1 MRYWFQ
7 LTNYLSMKLLLENWR
22 RYLNESKVVIPG
34 DIYEEVLAVFDFD
47 ETIADT
53 HAKTVVRSK
62 NSGKALRRLDQK
74 QLDATAPK
82 SGEEFDFSEF
92 DDVDYAEEKKYI
104 TDKMKKFI
112 DDPNAQVVVAT
123 ARRERAQDSIQRYLN
138 FLGIPTRSLIVQGL
152 TGGSKGDY
160 IQKIIKKN
168 PSIKKLYFFDDSEA
182 NVQDVWKKVDKF
194 VKDTGRELIIK
205 AAQVLSEGVPR

>member
-1 MRYWFQ
+1 
-7 LTNYLSMKLLLENWR
+7 MKLLLENWR
-22 RYLNESKVVIPG
+22 KYLNESKVVIPG
-34 DIYEEVLAVFDFD
+34 DIHEEVLAVFDFD

-53 HAKTVVRSK
+53 HAKTVVRAK
-62 NSGKALRRLDQK
+62 NSGKALRRLNQK

-112 DDPNAQVVVAT
+112 DDPNAQVIVAT
-123 ARRERAQDSIQRYLN
+123 ARRERAQDSIQRYLD
-138 FLGIPTRSLIVQGL
+138 FLGIPTKSLIIQGL

-160 IQKIIKKN
+160 IQKIIEKN
-168 PSIKKLYFFDDSEA
+168 PSIKELYFFDDSEA
-182 NVQDVWKKVDKF
+182 NVQDVWMKVNKF
-194 VKDTGRELIIK
+194 KEESRRELVIK
-205 AAQVLSEGVPR
+205 AAQVKEDMAR

>member
-1 MRYWFQ
+1 
-7 LTNYLSMKLLLENWR
+7 MKLLLENWR
-22 RYLNESKVVIPG
+22 KYLNETKVVIPG

-74 QLDATAPK
+74 QLDAQTPK

-92 DDVDYAEEKKYI
+92 DDVDYAEEKKHI

>member
-1 MRYWFQ
+1 
-7 LTNYLSMKLLLENWR
+7 MKLLLENWR

-53 HAKTVVRSK
+53 HAKTVVRAK
-62 NSGKALRRLDQK
+62 NSGKALRRLNQK

-104 TDKMKKFI
+104 TDKMKIFI
-112 DDPNAQVVVAT
+112 QDPNAQVIVAT
-123 ARRERAQDSIQRYLN
+123 ARRERAQDSIQRYLD
-138 FLGIPTRSLIVQGL
+138 FLGIPTKSLIIQGL

-160 IQKIIKKN
+160 IQKIIEKN
-168 PSIKKLYFFDDSEA
+168 PSIKELYFFDDSEA
-182 NVQDVWKKVDKF
+182 NVQDVWMKVNKF
-194 VKDTGRELIIK
+194 KEESRRELVIK
-205 AAQVLSEGVPR
+205 AAQVKEDMAR

>member
-1 MRYWFQ
+1 
-7 LTNYLSMKLLLENWR
+7 MKLLLENWR
-22 RYLNESKVVIPG
+22 KYLDESKVVIPE

-53 HAKTVVRSK
+53 HAKTVVRAK
-62 NSGKALRRLDQK
+62 NSGKALRRLNQK

-104 TDKMKKFI
+104 TNKMKKFI

-123 ARRERAQDSIQRYLN
+123 ARRELAQDSIQRYLN
-138 FLGIPTRSLIVQGL
+138 FLGIPTESLIVQGL

-160 IQKIIKKN
+160 IQEIIKKN

>member
-1 MRYWFQ
+1 
-7 LTNYLSMKLLLENWR
+7 MKLLLENWR
-22 RYLNESKVVIPG
+22 KYLNESKVVIPG
-34 DIYEEVLAVFDFD
+34 DIHEEVLAVFDFD

-53 HAKTVVRSK
+53 HAKTVVRAK
-62 NSGKALRRLDQK
+62 NSGKALRRLNQK

-104 TDKMKKFI
+104 TDKMKIFI
-112 DDPNAQVVVAT
+112 DDPNAQVIVAT
-123 ARRERAQDSIQRYLN
+123 ARRELAQDSIQRYLN
-138 FLGIPTRSLIVQGL
+138 FLGIPTESLIVQGL

-160 IQKIIKKN
+160 IQEIIKKN

-182 NVQDVWKKVDKF
+182 NVQDVWKKVNNFKEESR
-194 VKDTGRELIIK
+194 RELVIK
-205 AAQVLSEGVPR
+205 AAQMKEDMAR

>member
-1 MRYWFQ
+1 
-7 LTNYLSMKLLLENWR
+7 MKLLLENWR
-22 RYLNESKVVIPG
+22 KYLNETKVVIPG

-74 QLDATAPK
+74 QLDAQTPK

-104 TDKMKKFI
+104 TDKMKIFI
-112 DDPNAQVVVAT
+112 QDPNAQVIVAT
-123 ARRERAQDSIQRYLN
+123 ARRERAQDSIQRYLD
-138 FLGIPTRSLIVQGL
+138 FLGIPTKSLIIQGL

-160 IQKIIKKN
+160 IQKIIEKN

-182 NVQDVWKKVDKF
+182 NVQDVWMKVNNFKEES
-194 VKDTGRELIIK
+194 GRELVIK
-205 AAQVLSEGVPR
+205 AAQVKEDITR

>member
-1 MRYWFQ
+1 
-7 LTNYLSMKLLLENWR
+7 MKLLLENWR
-22 RYLNESKVVIPG
+22 RYLNETKVVIPG

-74 QLDATAPK
+74 QLDAQTPK

-92 DDVDYAEEKKYI
+92 DDVDYAEEKKHI

-123 ARRERAQDSIQRYLN
+123 ARRERAQDSIQRYLD
-138 FLGIPTRSLIVQGL
+138 FLGIPTKSLIIQGL

-160 IQKIIKKN
+160 IQKIIEKN

-182 NVQDVWKKVDKF
+182 NVQDVWMKVNNFKEES
-194 VKDTGRELIIK
+194 GRELVIK
-205 AAQVLSEGVPR
+205 AAQVKEDMAR

>member
-1 MRYWFQ
+1 
-7 LTNYLSMKLLLENWR
+7 MKLLLENWR
-22 RYLNESKVVIPG
+22 KYLNESKVVIPG
-34 DIYEEVLAVFDFD
+34 DIHEEVLAVFDFD

-53 HAKTVVRSK
+53 HAKTVVRAK
-62 NSGKALRRLDQK
+62 NSGKALRRLNQK

-112 DDPNAQVVVAT
+112 DDPNAQVIVAT

-138 FLGIPTRSLIVQGL
+138 FLGIPTKSLIIQGL

-160 IQKIIKKN
+160 IQKIIEKN
-168 PSIKKLYFFDDSEA
+168 PSIKELYFFDDSEA
-182 NVQDVWKKVDKF
+182 NVQDVWKKVNKF
-194 VKDTGRELIIK
+194 KEESRRELVIK
-205 AAQVLSEGVPR
+205 AAQVKEDMAR

>member
-1 MRYWFQ
+1 
-7 LTNYLSMKLLLENWR
+7 MKLLLENWR
-22 RYLNESKVVIPG
+22 KYLNESKVVIPG

-74 QLDATAPK
+74 QLDTQSPK

-112 DDPNAQVVVAT
+112 DDPNAQVIVAT

-138 FLGIPTRSLIVQGL
+138 FLGIPTKSLIIQGL

-160 IQKIIKKN
+160 IQKIIEKN
-168 PSIKKLYFFDDSEA
+168 PSIKELYFFDDSEA
-182 NVQDVWKKVDKF
+182 NVQDVWKKVNKF
-194 VKDTGRELIIK
+194 KEESRRELVIK
-205 AAQVLSEGVPR
+205 AAQVKEDMAR